1 MSLVLLH
8 NLFGLLGQPIRISL
22 SYVSVRKLRL
32 GEPLGTVVKTS
43 LSEEGACVSKA
54 RWGWGEA
61 EGFFLAQEAMN
72 LYLEAG

>member
-1 MSLVLLH
+1 M
-8 NLFGLLGQPIRISL
+8 
-22 SYVSVRKLRL
+22 RKLRL